1 MRLTHLSALSPIVAT
16 LLEILKYVLPSVVVL
31 ITAYVIVQ
39 RFTVNELRRK
49 QVALLRETADTT
61 IRLRLQAYERLAVF
75 MERISPRS
83 IVPRVYLPGMTV
95 QDLRTALQVTI
106 NTEFEHNLSQQ
117 LYVSRQVWET
127 VKGVKEQELAMI
139 HQIASQLS
147 PDAAATELHRRVTDF
162 ILTSE
167 TQPPTEVALQIISDE
182 ARSVLS
188 LGVAG

>member
-1 MRLTHLSALSPIVAT
+1 MSPIVAT
-16 LLEILKYVLPSVVVL
+16 LLEILKYVLPSIVVL

-75 MERISPRS
+75 MERISPRA
-83 IVPRVYLPGMTV
+83 IVPRVYVPGMTV

-127 VKGVKEQELAMI
+127 VKGVKEQELGMI
-139 HQIASQLS
+139 HQLAAQLS
-147 PDAAATELHRRVTDF
+147 PDAAATELHRRITDF
-162 ILTSE
+162 VLTGD
-167 TQPPTEVALQIISDE
+167 TKPPTEVALEIISDE

-188 LGVAG
+188 LGAAG

>member
-1 MRLTHLSALSPIVAT
+1 MSPIVAT
-16 LLEILKYVLPSVVVL
+16 LLEILKYVLPSIVVL

-39 RFTVNELRRK
+39 RFTITEFRRK
-49 QVALLRETADTT
+49 QIALLRETADTT

-83 IVPRVYLPGMTV
+83 LVPRVYVPGMTV

-127 VKGVKEQELAMI
+127 IKGVKEQELGMI
-139 HQIASQLS
+139 HQIASQLD
-147 PDAAATELHRRVTDF
+147 PAAAATELHRRITEL
-162 ILTSE
+162 ILTDD
-167 TQPPTEVALQIISDE
+167 TKPPTEVALEIISDE

-188 LGVAG
+188 LGATG